1 MAERQ
6 AREANTADAYVNE
19 NENET
24 AKQPAAET
32 NGAKSGDGPVRRPL
46 IRASLPAPDGTPLQ
60 PSRQPP
66 VFTMHQRT
74 GRNVADRTDL
84 PDNFGNTWDPPPT
97 PQPARKAGQKQGG
110 KSRRRNRFRGGQA
123 GNGNGQPNG
132 NVAGNREGR
141 SQGRFRSRR
150 NRGRSR

>member
-6 AREANTADAYVNE
+6 AREANTADAYVNDS
-19 NENET
+19 
-24 AKQPAAET
+24 AAVQQPVAEP
-32 NGAKSGDGPVRRPL
+32 NGEGGSDGPVRRPL
-46 IRASLPAPDGTPLQ
+46 IRATLPAADGTPLQ
-60 PSRQPP
+60 PTRRPP

-74 GRNVADRTDL
+74 GRGNADRTDL
-84 PDNFGNTWDPPPT
+84 PDNFGNTWEPPPT
-97 PQPARKAGQKQGG
+97 SQPARNAAQKQGG
-110 KSRRRNRFRGGQA
+110 KPRRRNRFRSGQA

-141 SQGRFRSRR
+141 SHGGYRSRR